1 MGRNTSELREFGSSI
16 GWSYF
21 LRKSNEEDF
30 RHYALHKFQV
40 RQRTIT
46 DPHTHTHID
55 LTHPNYAG
63 QIWIKIPRLHSEDDN
78 INCRTKTL

>member
-1 MGRNTSELREFGSSI
+1 MGKNTSELWEFCTSI

-40 RQRTIT
+40 RQGTLT
-46 DPHTHTHID
+46 DPQTSLFPAMLD
-55 LTHPNYAG
+55 
-63 QIWIKIPRLHSEDDN
+63 RLG
-78 INCRTKTL
+78 